1 MYEIRKRRLTDN
13 GHDAL
18 LVGGL
23 EERGLAR
30 DLATELPRRLQVHVP
45 QQDVRLRGLLLLQRK
60 QKKPRLVIFTRGIDV
75 RTRGRME
82 KVGGANKPESMR
94 KKN

>member
-1 MYEIRKRRLTDN
+1 MYEIQKRRLTDD

-30 DLATELPRRLQVHVP
+30 DLAPELPRRLQVHVP
-45 QQDVRLRGLLLLQRK
+45 QQDVRLRGLLLLQGK
-60 QKKPRLVIFTRGIDV
+60 QKAQGLLFLPGIDV
-75 RTRGRME
+75 RTRGRKE